1 MLTGDNM
8 PKRKK
13 YPRLPNGYGQ
23 IRFIGKGRALPYAVH
38 PPATERDETG
48 KYIRPAA
55 ICYVPD
61 WYTGFGVLSAYH
73 SGTYEPGLEF
83 KIAKEAEVSTANL
96 DAFCTRVIRSQA
108 FYKASECPT
117 FGEVYKLF
125 YEWKFGE
132 NAARKS
138 SVSTVHAYSQGYKYL
153 SVLKDR
159 PIDLITIDELQR
171 IVNECDKK
179 KSSRAN
185 IVLLA
190 KQVYKFA
197 ESRKICDDVA
207 RYLIIPS
214 GRESEHGVPF
224 SEEELK
230 DILKYVRTYN
240 SETAKTILMM
250 CYSGFRVGALKEL
263 EVNLDEWYFK
273 GGLKTAAGKNRIVPI
288 HSGIREFLP
297 LTFYTP
303 QGFRK
308 QMIPLMNEL
317 GMDHTPHDCRHTFSM
332 LCEKYGV
339 READRKRMMGH
350 SFGNDITN
358 SVYGHRTLE
367 DLRNEIE
374 KIRFV
379 GSCGD

>member
-1 MLTGDNM
+1 M

-73 SGTYEPGLEF
+73 SGLYQPGLEF
-83 KIAKEAEVSTANL
+83 EIAREAKASTANL
-96 DAFCTRVIRSQA
+96 DAFCSRIIRSQA

-125 YEWKFGE
+125 NEWKFGE

-138 SVSTVHAYSQGYKYL
+138 SKSTVEAYSYGYKYL
-153 SVLKDR
+153 TKLKDR
-159 PIDLITIDELQR
+159 PIDQITVDELQR
-171 IVNECDKK
+171 VVNDCNKK
-179 KSSRAN
+179 KATREQ
-185 IVLLA
+185 IVLVA
-190 KQVYKFA
+190 KQIYKFA
-197 ESRKICDDVA
+197 ESRKICDNVA
-207 RYLIIPS
+207 KYLILPE
-214 GRESEHGVPF
+214 GRDDEHGKPF
-224 SEEELK
+224 TEDELK
-230 DILKYVRTYN
+230 ILAEHKDNVDVQ
-240 SETAKTILMM
+240 TILIM
-250 CYSGFRVGALKEL
+250 CYSGFRIGALATL
-263 EVNLDEWYFK
+263 EVNTDEWYFK
-273 GGLKTAAGKNRIVPI
+273 GGIKTNSSKNRIVPI
-288 HSGIREFLP
+288 HSGIQEFFP
-297 LTFYTP
+297 HVFIHP
-303 QGFRK
+303 QQIRK
-308 QMIPLMNEL
+308 RMNAIMTEY
-317 GMDHTPHDCRHTFSM
+317 GMKHTPHDCRHTFSM

-350 SFGNDITN
+350 AFGNDLTN
-358 SVYGHRTLE
+358 SIYGHRTLE
-367 DLRNEIE
+367 DLRVEIE
-374 KIRFV
+374 KIKFV